1 MTKLFQLMSK
11 REGFG
16 IPNSKPTRDNNPL
29 DLEHAP
35 HIHKWDGMIGIEDSL
50 EDGILDGERQ
60 LELYASRRLTLSQM
74 IHIFAPP
81 SENDTEEYL
90 RFICNGLGLPA
101 EAFVSEALKQM
112 VL

>member
-16 IPNSKPTRDNNPL
+16 IPGTKPTRDNNPL

-50 EDGILDGERQ
+50 ENGILDGERQ
-60 LELYASRRLTLSQM
+60 LELYASRGLTLKEM

-81 SENDTEEYL
+81 SENDTDEYL
-90 RFICNGLGLPA
+90 KFVCQGLNLPETA
-101 EAFVSEALKQM
+101 LVSDALKQM